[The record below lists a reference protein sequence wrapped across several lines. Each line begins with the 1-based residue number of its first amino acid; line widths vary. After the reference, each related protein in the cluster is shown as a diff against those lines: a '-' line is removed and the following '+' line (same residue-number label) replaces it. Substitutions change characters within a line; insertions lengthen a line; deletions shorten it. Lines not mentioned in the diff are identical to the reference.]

1 MTAKVNSVD
10 PGTAGDDL
18 RARFEALALP
28 HLPHLYR
35 LAARL
40 AKTSTDAE
48 DLVHETY
55 MKGLN
60 AFETLRDA
68 GRVRPWLSRILAR
81 LVLDRHREGGREV
94 AVGDL
99 EALDRFS
106 LYDLVVDEDPF
117 PYSDRLHA
125 DFLAQFETE
134 EVREALLGLP
144 EVYRVPL
151 VLLYTEELSYADLAA
166 ALGCPVGTV
175 MSRLHRGR
183 KLLERAL
190 WEFAQ
195 RRGLIRTWTP

>member
-1 MTAKVNSVD
+1 
-10 PGTAGDDL
+10 
-18 RARFEALALP
+18 
-28 HLPHLYR
+28 
-35 LAARL
+35 
-40 AKTSTDAE
+40 
-48 DLVHETY
+48 
-55 MKGLN
+55 
-60 AFETLRDA
+60 
-68 GRVRPWLSRILAR
+68 
-81 LVLDRHREGGREV
+81 
-94 AVGDL
+94 VGDL
-99 EALDRFS
+99 DELDRFS
-106 LYDLVVDEDPF
+106 LYDLVADEDPF
-117 PYSDRLHA
+117 PYSDKLHE

-195 RRGLIRTWTP
+195 RRGLIRTWKP